1 MFAGASKLAQ
11 AYMHASCSHVPTLPQ
26 AGLTADVKGGYRLGR
41 PPPKAGLTACLLT
54 SRLGSTHSAAEILRW
69 LAPLR
74 NAIGGDANDNMLLW
88 ATPLEVDLLGVVLAA
103 LGASYR
109 GAGAQ

>member
-1 MFAGASKLAQ
+1 MSECRVRRGFKARASV
-11 AYMHASCSHVPTLPQ
+11 HARI
-26 AGLTADVKGGYRLGR
+26 VKGDDRLGR

-74 NAIGGDANDNMLLW
+74 NAVGGDARDSMLLW
-88 ATPLEVDLLGVVLAA
+88 ATSLEVDLRGVVLEA
-103 LGASYR
+103 LGESYR
-109 GAGAQ
+109 G